1 MKKQMTAQEMAA
13 ELIYRYETQALAA
26 KACGLS
32 QPTFS
37 LIVNGKLKDTKH
49 STIQK
54 LQNGLKK
61 LGVKYG

>member
-1 MKKQMTAQEMAA
+1 MAKQMTAQEMAV
-13 ELIYRYETQALAA
+13 ELIYRYETQQAAA

-32 QPTFS
+32 QGTLC

-54 LQNGLKK
+54 LQSGLKK
-61 LGVKYG
+61 QKG

>member
-1 MKKQMTAQEMAA
+1 MAKQMTAQEMAA
-13 ELIYRYETQALAA
+13 ELIYRYETQAAA

-32 QPTFS
+32 QGTLC

-54 LQNGLKK
+54 LQSGLKK